1 MAEPRRPGDQAS
13 IDHTF
18 TAADVATFP
27 RLSGD
32 EELRYL
38 PPVHPGD
45 RVQASVEVISVR
57 VDKPV
62 VVLRTWVE
70 TDGMVLDGEAT
81 VVVRTIDAVSRDDVD
96 EKTR

>member
-1 MAEPRRPGDQAS
+1 M
-13 IDHTF
+13 
-18 TAADVATFP
+18 
-27 RLSGD
+27 
-32 EELRYL
+32 
-38 PPVHPGD
+38 
-45 RVQASVEVISVR
+45 R

-62 VVLRTWVE
+62 VGLRTWVE